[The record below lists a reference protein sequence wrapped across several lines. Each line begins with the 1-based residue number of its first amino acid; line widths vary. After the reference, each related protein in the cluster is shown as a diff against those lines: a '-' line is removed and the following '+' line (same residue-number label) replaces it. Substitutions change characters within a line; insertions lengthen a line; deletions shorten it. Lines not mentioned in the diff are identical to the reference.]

1 MVLLL
6 LGLALVLATSSSLL
20 ATSGSGRGGNGG
32 NPSITPN
39 EFPEPGEISGS
50 VSVTSEG
57 ELFLTTFVDY
67 YSFLSS
73 IEVIKTTD
81 EKLEYKFRI
90 IGIAELI
97 DKVNQKINID
107 REKDTSKKEVK
118 KTDNRMTKL
127 TINIGRSNKM
137 NPEMLIRLI
146 NKTTRSRNTE
156 IGKIDIKK
164 HHSTFEVNNNMK
176 DIILSKMKDLRYDRK
191 RIIVSDYNQDTFDM
205 PINKKKKFKKRRRWN

>member
-107 REKDTSKKEVK
+107 RDTQILEVK
-118 KTDNRMTKL
+118 FRSPKEASERLVSMVKNLGIEL
-127 TINIGRSNKM
+127 TEESVRSVPFAVM
-137 NPEMLIRLI
+137 GGWRSPEYCKGFIQSIMD
-146 NKTTRSRNTE
+146 E
-156 IGKIDIKK
+156 Y
-164 HHSTFEVNNNMK
+164 
-176 DIILSKMKDLRYDRK
+176 SKE
-191 RIIVSDYNQDTFDM
+191 
-205 PINKKKKFKKRRRWN
+205 